1 MEVNDLTVAIPTEG
15 GLIEAVRGVS
25 YSLGAGETLGV
36 VGESG
41 SGKTMMSLAV
51 IGLLPKAA
59 RVSGSILL
67 EGRDL

>member
-1 MEVNDLTVAIPTEG
+1 MEVNDLTVSIPTEG

-41 SGKTMMSLAV
+41 SGKTMTSLAV
-51 IGLLPKAA
+51 IGLLPRAA
-59 RVSGSILL
+59 RVSGSIFS
-67 EGRDL
+67 RDGIS